1 MKLNVLWTRE
11 SLKPISS
18 KILRLKLLKH
28 RLNSLSG
35 AIQLSMVVQQICSKE
50 NDKLNVCVVLHGRTS
65 QTTTNYQTIA

>member
-18 KILRLKLLKH
+18 KI
-28 RLNSLSG
+28 LSG

-50 NDKLNVCVVLHGRTS
+50 NDKLNVCVVGHGRTS